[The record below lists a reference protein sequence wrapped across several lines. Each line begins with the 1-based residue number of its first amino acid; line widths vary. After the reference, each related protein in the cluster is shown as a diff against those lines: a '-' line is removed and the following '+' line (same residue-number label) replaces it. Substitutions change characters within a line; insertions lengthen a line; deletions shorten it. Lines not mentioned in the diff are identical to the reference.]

1 MVYRP
6 AIVVPLA
13 VALGFGVAAPASA
26 SKPTGAAHE
35 RTGPQQSVE
44 VQGVVSSQMLPKTHF
59 GGDAAYVLG
68 NDTFSARF
76 GGQVLGGRPF
86 DLGEGKMGN
95 VLTAATLDGCGA
107 RQVFRHRVR
116 ICVGAQGGAMIHR
129 WIGFE
134 HPGRKA
140 TPWVAGV
147 LRGDYRYLITERIG
161 VMFGVGVTVPVVGP
175 EFRASSGSRAS
186 AQVVFPGPVTGM
198 LTLGASFRV
207 H

>member
-1 MVYRP
+1 MVHRL
-6 AIVVPLA
+6 ATVVPLA
-13 VALGFGVAAPASA
+13 LALGLGLAGPASA
-26 SKPTGAAHE
+26 SAPAKSHDPP
-35 RTGPQQSVE
+35 RVQQSIE
-44 VQGVVSSQMLPKTHF
+44 GQAVVSSQLLPRTHF

-86 DLGEGKMGN
+86 DLGDGKMAN
-95 VLTAATLDGCGA
+95 VLAAFTLDGCGA

-116 ICVGAQGGAMIHR
+116 ICVGGQGGAMFHR

-134 HPGRKA
+134 RPGRKG

-161 VMFGVGVTVPVVGP
+161 VLFGVGVTVPVVGP

-186 AQVVFPGPVTGM
+186 TQVVFPGPVTGM

-207 H
+207 R